1 MEEIKIPV
9 ILDIVSRELEV
20 TSVLDNLGSRK
31 RHLVD
36 NRAMAMYYIRKF
48 TNLSLAQIGEVFCKD
63 HASVL
68 HAMKIFSNQFET
80 NRKFRF
86 KAIQIRRRINEVY
99 PLFDEPDPEQIKS
112 PYEALEK
119 SRAFN
124 VSLINRHILHKEFIT
139 SIEQVLI
146 QHPKIHKN
154 YFNGIQ
160 LIYNTEQKNTRVG
173 MVPKRQST

>member
-9 ILDIVSRELEV
+9 ILDIVSRELGIS
-20 TSVLDNLGSRK
+20 SVLDNLGSRK

-36 NRAMAMYYIRKF
+36 NRAIAMYYLRKF
-48 TNLSLAQIGEVFCKD
+48 TKLSLSQIGKVFEKD
-63 HASVL
+63 HATAL
-68 HAMKIFSNQFET
+68 HAVKIFNNQFET
-80 NRKFRF
+80 SRKFRF
-86 KAIQIRRRINEVY
+86 KAIRIRRRINEVY
-99 PLFDEPDPEQIKS
+99 PLFSEPDPEQIKS

-124 VSLINRHILHKEFIT
+124 VNLINRHILHKEFIS
-139 SIEQVLI
+139 SIEEVLL
-146 QHPKIHKN
+146 QNPHIHKK

>member
-9 ILDIVSRELEV
+9 ILDIVSRELGVE
-20 TSVLDNLGSRK
+20 TVLDNLGSRK

-36 NRAMAMYYIRKF
+36 NRAMAMYHLRKF
-48 TNLSLAQIGEVFCKD
+48 TNLSLSQIGKVFKKD

-68 HAMKIFSNQFET
+68 HAMKVFSNQFDT
-80 NRKFRF
+80 SRNFRF

-99 PLFDEPDPEQIKS
+99 PLFSEPDPDQIKS
-112 PYEALEK
+112 PYEALERT
-119 SRAFN
+119 RAFN
-124 VSLINRHILHKEFIT
+124 VRLINRHILHKEFIS

-146 QHPKIHKN
+146 QHPEIHKN
-154 YFNGIQ
+154 YFNGTQ
-160 LIYNTEQKNTRVG
+160 LIYNTEQKNTGVG